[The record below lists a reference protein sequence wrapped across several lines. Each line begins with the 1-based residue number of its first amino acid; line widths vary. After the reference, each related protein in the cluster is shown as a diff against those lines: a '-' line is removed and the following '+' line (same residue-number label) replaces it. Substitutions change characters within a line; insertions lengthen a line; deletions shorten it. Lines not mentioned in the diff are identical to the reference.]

1 MRIAAIGTISAFQL
15 RATHVS
21 FWRILLKNSADKPLI
36 SVTMRNEF
44 SGYLK
49 LRKWIYDILLTEPF
63 LSKSISSEVH
73 EKLPSGAFQQYRRTG
88 DVTPRKP
95 RPLSGD
101 GQDGLNGRN
110 GGAKR
115 SSIRRIGP
123 TNDNSECRALPLL
136 RLRVFGPEQMQFF
149 LV

>member
-21 FWRILLKNSADKPLI
+21 FWRILLKKSADKPLI

-110 GGAKR
+110 EGARR
-115 SSIRRIGP
+115 SLHTSRIWLKEIPFRR
-123 TNDNSECRALPLL
+123 LPLERIRTSGRPAKNL
-136 RLRVFGPEQMQFF
+136 SV
-149 LV
+149 